1 MKIRFLETSLLI
13 VINEC
18 CSKCWRRI
26 IFNLVLIINNSTRAI
41 FTKGKSVGGAAN
53 VITFTVT
60 VNNTS
65 SWEPINWLVQ
75 ANYTTAN
82 LAAQGYY
89 FGWGHTYHYSAS
101 GLAATSIGH
110 GGASSNITVTCG
122 NHSSNSFD
130 ITVTSATTS
139 GTINMVASLDIRARH
154 GITNIVAA

>member
-1 MKIRFLETSLLI
+1 MAFHTTDGNSMGERM
-13 VINEC
+13 
-18 CSKCWRRI
+18 RI
-26 IFNLVLIINNSTRAI
+26 LSNGAEIHHNSTRAI

-82 LAAQGYY
+82 LSAQGYY
-89 FGWGHTYHYSAS
+89 YGFGHTNHYSAS

-110 GGASSNITVTCG
+110 GGGSSNITVTCG

-130 ITVTSATTS
+130 ITVTSSASS
-139 GTINMVASLDIRARH
+139 GTVNMIATLDIRARH
-154 GITNIVAA
+154 GITNIVAS

>member
-1 MKIRFLETSLLI
+1 MQH
-13 VINEC
+13 INGGA
-18 CSKCWRRI
+18 I
-26 IFNLVLIINNSTRAI
+26 ITHGATRASL
-41 FTKGKSVGGAAN
+41 TKGKSVGGVAN

-82 LAAQGYY
+82 LSAQGYY
-89 FGWGHTYHYSAS
+89 YGFGHTNHYSAS

-130 ITVTSATTS
+130 ITVTSGTTS
-139 GTINMVASLDIRARH
+139 GTINMIASLDIRARH
-154 GITNIVAA
+154 GITNIVAS